1 MLKQVQVQSL
11 PNRVCLYLQ
20 LVVAR
25 STVVFSSLIIVTPIL
40 QIQKFLINFVIF
52 CWGLLLIVIL
62 KYHYL
67 MLGVAIKFCHFF
79 KGITSLL

>member
-1 MLKQVQVQSL
+1 MLKHVQVQL
-11 PNRVCLYLQ
+11 LLNRVCLYLQ
-20 LVVAR
+20 MVVAR
-25 STVVFSSLIIVTPIL
+25 STAVFSSLIVTRIL
-40 QIQKFLINFVIF
+40 QIQELLVNFVIF

-67 MLGVAIKFCHFF
+67 MLRVAIKFCHFF

>member
-1 MLKQVQVQSL
+1 MLKHVQAQSL

-25 STVVFSSLIIVTPIL
+25 STVVFSSLIVTPIL
-40 QIQKFLINFVIF
+40 QFQKLLVNFVIF

-67 MLGVAIKFCHFF
+67 MMLGVAIKFCHFF